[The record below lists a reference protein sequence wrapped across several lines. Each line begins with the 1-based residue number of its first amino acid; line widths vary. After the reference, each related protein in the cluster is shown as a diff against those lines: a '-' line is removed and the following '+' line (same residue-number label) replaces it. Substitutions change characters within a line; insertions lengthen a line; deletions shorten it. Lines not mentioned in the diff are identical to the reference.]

1 MLFNKIL
8 QIKSIFWKTSDK
20 NRGRGK
26 INSIISPYY
35 KLNVIK
41 KYSAKIDISA
51 LQNQNENTLLELIIL
66 IY

>member
-26 INSIISPYY
+26 INSIIFLYY

-41 KYSAKIDISA
+41 NIWLK
-51 LQNQNENTLLELIIL
+51 
-66 IY
+66 